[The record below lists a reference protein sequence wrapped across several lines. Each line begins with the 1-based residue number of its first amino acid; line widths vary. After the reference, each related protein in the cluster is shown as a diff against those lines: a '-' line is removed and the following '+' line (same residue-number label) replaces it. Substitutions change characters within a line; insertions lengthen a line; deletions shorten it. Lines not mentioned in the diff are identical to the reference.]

1 MAVGGGARYP
11 RHGRPPAW
19 EQFRAAVRRVDR
31 DSLLVNAAG
40 ASSLIARGLDP
51 EEWKTHGLT
60 PWSIADVARTA
71 LAWGGFARPEADMR
85 TLALLG
91 NMNVQIADEV
101 NDPENAS
108 SERVG
113 RMLTR
118 IIFEQFPGQRA
129 VMSEVART
137 LLPFGSE
144 VRFPERFQ
152 ARTMG
157 PDWFSRIMQGL
168 SLEQYVESVLM
179 IAIVAEQS
187 NGRFS
192 LDWLG
197 LPPLSELRDVLD
209 AESIRRTFEGLL
221 VTTVDEFKA
230 ANRRQQKGAKSAQKK
245 YAFNPLADRPFIVGI
260 APTPIAPWVQ
270 AVIAKAL
277 PPAIYHRGFSELGRG
292 FTHDLG
298 AVFQEYTGRQLEV
311 LAPGRHVL
319 PEIAYGPKKARRDSC
334 DWFLDLPGILVL
346 IECKARQPNEELRTR
361 GAGWLDSVSE
371 SIGKGIRQ
379 LDRSNTDLQQI
390 SAACPQI
397 DPAKP
402 RVGLVVTLE
411 PFYVNQNWFMW
422 EHLEKSGFPV
432 GVVSISELES
442 LVTLDPVE
450 LSTLLLEAATA
461 ARSSEVLEDNLLLL
475 NSVLTAAEG
484 RENSL
489 LREVWDSIELFDRIN
504 RAAERL
510 GRDKSA

>member
-11 RHGRPPAW
+11 RHGRPPTW
-19 EQFRAAVRRVDR
+19 EQFRATVRRVDR

-101 NDPENAS
+101 NDPESAS

-129 VMSEVART
+129 VMGEVART
-137 LLPFGSE
+137 VLLFGS
-144 VRFPERFQ
+144 VARFPEGFQ
-152 ARTMG
+152 ARTMCTG
-157 PDWFSRIMQGL
+157 WFTRIMQGL
-168 SLEQYVESVLM
+168 SLEQYIESVLM
-179 IAIVAEQS
+179 IAIIAEQS
-187 NGRFS
+187 NGMFS

-197 LPPLSELRDVLD
+197 EPPLSELGDVLD
-209 AESIRRTFEGLL
+209 ADSIRRTFEGLL
-221 VTTVDEFKA
+221 LTTVDEFKA
-230 ANRRQQKGAKSAQKK
+230 ANRRQQERAQSAQKK
-245 YAFNPLADRPFIVGI
+245 YAFNPLADRPFVAGI

-277 PPAIYHRGFSELGRG
+277 PPAIYHRGLSELGQG

-311 LAPGRHVL
+311 LAPERHVL
-319 PEIAYGPKKARRDSC
+319 PEVAYGPKKARRDSC
-334 DWFLDLPGILVL
+334 DWLLDLPGVLVL
-346 IECKARQPNEELRTR
+346 IECKARQPNEQLRTR
-361 GAGWLDSVSE
+361 GADWLDSVTE
-371 SIGKGIRQ
+371 SIGKGIKQ
-379 LDRSNTDLQQI
+379 VNRSNTDLQAI
-390 SAACPQI
+390 SAVCPQI

-442 LVTLDPVE
+442 LVTLDPAE
-450 LSTLLLEAATA
+450 LSALLLEAATT
-461 ARSSEVLEDNLLLL
+461 ARTSEVLEDNLLLL
-475 NSVLTAAEG
+475 NPALTAADG
-484 RENSL
+484 RVNPL
-489 LREVWDSIELFDRIN
+489 LREAWDSIELFDRID

-510 GRDKSA
+510 RRDTAA